1 MNMKFLKNTVD
12 ENSTFK
18 EELTLSAFLKF
29 LYLKRKVL
37 GSIVAAI
44 VILVMA
50 YSFIAPFQY
59 RAGAT
64 ILPPENTGGMGDL
77 TSFLQTLSGGIA
89 FGGGA
94 QGNKLLI
101 FKDMLKSREVAKIVV
116 AENNLT
122 EKFEVKPDE
131 ITNLYDAISNMLG
144 VELKR
149 SGLIIVT
156 AETSTSFFPSAD
168 EKKEAAELSAAIVNS
183 AIAALDSVNRVK
195 NTTQARKRREF
206 IERVLAQ
213 KREELNRVDSLLEA
227 FRTRHH
233 LYALEDQNK
242 ALMNNAVE
250 LGTRLAQAEIE
261 LNLKRLEF
269 SEDAPI
275 VISAKERYNK
285 LLEQYQRIQT
295 GGIASQDKFSIPLD
309 SVPRLIRIYQT
320 LLRQKKILE
329 QVNLY
334 LATQKYQEAIQEAS
348 DVPIVEPL
356 DLAEVPQHRI
366 APKRKVML
374 ILSFFLSFAFA
385 AVYILIV
392 GIYKG
397 NLIVN
402 KQNKN
407 TKAGEEQEINQ

>member
-1 MNMKFLKNTVD
+1 MKFLKDIT
-12 ENSTFK
+12 EKESEFK
-18 EELTLSAFLKF
+18 EELTVSTFVRF
-29 LYLKRKVL
+29 LYVKRKILAVIVFAVVL
-37 GSIVAAI
+37 V
-44 VILVMA
+44 VMV
-50 YSFIAPFQY
+50 YSLIAPFQY

-89 FGGGA
+89 LGGGGQA
-94 QGNKLLI
+94 NKLLI

-116 AENNLT
+116 AENNLV

-131 ITNLYDAISNMLG
+131 INNLYDAISNMIG

-149 SGLIIVT
+149 SGLIVVT
-156 AETSTSFFPSAD
+156 AETSTSYFPSSE
-168 EKKEAAELSAAIVNS
+168 EKKEAAELSAAIVNT

-195 NTTQARKRREF
+195 NTTKARKRREF
-206 IERVLAQ
+206 IERVLA
-213 KREELNRVDSLLEA
+213 KKTSELDRIDSLLED

-269 SEDAPI
+269 SDDAPI
-275 VISAKERYNK
+275 VISAKEKYKK
-285 LLEQYQRIQT
+285 LLEQYRRIQT
-295 GGIASQDKFSIPLD
+295 GGIASEDKFSIPLD

-320 LLRQKKILE
+320 LMRQKKILE

-356 DLAEVPQHRI
+356 DLAQVPQNRI
-366 APKRKVML
+366 SPKRKVML
-374 ILSFFLSFAFA
+374 ILSLFLSFSLG
-385 AVYILIV
+385 AVYILIE
-392 GIYKG
+392 GIYRG
-397 NLIVN
+397 NLIVK
-402 KQNKN
+402 KQDKTQADKDNS
-407 TKAGEEQEINQ
+407 NQ